1 MNRKIVT
8 VVVLGLLLVSC
19 VMTNQKFD
27 AGSSDISFALR
38 NPQMQSVN
46 MDSLID
52 IEQTNLSSVFK
63 RVKTII
69 LETNKDALI
78 GSIGSIQVFG
88 DMIFIQDKNSYGG
101 IFVFNKAGKFIRRIG
116 KKGQGPGEYVQSI
129 DFTIDKKNKLIY
141 LLDLPSQNI
150 LKYNLETGAYID
162 NIKLNERKSWTYYI
176 QCVGNKL
183 YSDARISTKGETSY
197 LIQEID
203 VTTGDTEKKWLPTS
217 IYNCNTQGTL
227 KSIAGLNVFFD
238 RTQDSPKFIQS
249 YMDTVITF
257 NKKGVV
263 PFMAIKSKDF
273 ITESD
278 LLNLDK
284 VTKEG
289 IHMLPVMS
297 ILSVPKIYNVSG
309 FMTYKNLM
317 YYNCW
322 KSSMVYEFIYNKTT
336 GITSQINRT
345 DDFVCEKN
353 KLLSSEFPRF
363 FTSSDDGIY
372 TVVRPSQ
379 MTKFVEIAKAGKLVK
394 NLDKRDQLMKLSVE
408 SNPVIFV
415 YSN

>member
-1 MNRKIVT
+1 
-8 VVVLGLLLVSC
+8 
-19 VMTNQKFD
+19 MTNQKFN

-52 IEQTNLSSVFK
+52 IEKTNLSGVFK

-78 GSIGSIQVFG
+78 SSISSLQVYG
-88 DMIFIQDKNSYGG
+88 DMIIILDASSKG
-101 IFVFNKAGKFIRRIG
+101 IFVFNKTGKFMRRIG
-116 KKGQGPGEYVQSI
+116 RVGQGPGEYVQSS
-129 DFTIDKKNKLIY
+129 DFTIDRKNKLIY
-141 LLDLPSQNI
+141 VLDIPSQNI
-150 LKYNLETGAYID
+150 LRYNIETGTFID
-162 NIKLNERKSWTYYI
+162 NIKLNEKISWTYYI
-176 QCVGNKL
+176 QCVGDKL

-238 RTQDSPKFIQS
+238 RTQDSPKFTQS

-263 PFMAIKSKDF
+263 PFLAIKSKDF

-278 LLNLDK
+278 LLKLDY
-284 VTKEG
+284 EIAGG
-289 IHMLPVMS
+289 IHMLQNMY

-317 YYNCW
+317 YYYCM

-336 GITSQINRT
+336 GKTIQINRI
-345 DDFVCEKN
+345 DDFVCENN

-372 TVVRPSQ
+372 AVIRPNQ